1 MEIRKYQPADCKE
14 ITQLFYD
21 TVHSVNVKDYSQEQ
35 VDAWADGTVNIEKWN
50 ESFLKN
56 YSIVAVENGII
67 TGFGDIDHTGYLDHL
82 FVHKDYQGKSIASSI
97 CNALED
103 HVIGSGIQIIYTHA
117 SITAKPFFVKRGYKV
132 KKEQQVERRGVKL
145 TNFVMEKT
153 S

>member
-1 MEIRKYQPADCKE
+1 MKIRKYQPADCKE

-21 TVHSVNVKDYSQEQ
+21 TVHSVNTKDYSQEQ
-35 VDAWADGTVNIEKWN
+35 VDAWATGTVNIEKWN
-50 ESFLKN
+50 ESFLEN
-56 YSIVAVENGII
+56 YSVVAVENGMI

-82 FVHKDYQGKSIASSI
+82 FVHKDYQGKGIATVI
-97 CNALED
+97 CDALED
-103 HVIGSGIQIIYTHA
+103 HVFESGIRIVYTHA

-145 TNFVMEKT
+145 TNFVMEKP